1 MESESGMAGHVG
13 KEARDKVWASVRTY
27 EGANK
32 RGALGSGLQALPGD
46 AQLTKVGS
54 QAVKACAVGSAR
66 GLHSAYTSLLED

>member
-32 RGALGSGLQALPGD
+32 RGALGSGLQPCPVMPSSPRWAAKLSKHALLAAPG
-46 AQLTKVGS
+46 
-54 QAVKACAVGSAR
+54 ACTA
-66 GLHSAYTSLLED
+66 HTHPC